1 MSKKSIL
8 LTTLGL
14 ALLSL
19 PLQAQDINKKK
30 AAPTVSSMSRHSAM
44 LQTTRKPSASQP
56 TAPGTPGKATKVAS
70 SGKAFRFAL
79 LPSRPEKTPDRSGR
93 FTQPAKSYR
102 SSLLLTAGVFN
113 REKVCAKYTRV
124 AANASAM

>member
-30 AAPTVSSMSRHSAM
+30 AAPTVSSMSRHNAM
-44 LQTTRKPSASQP
+44 LQTTRKPSASP
-56 TAPGTPGKATKVAS
+56 TY
-70 SGKAFRFAL
+70 FAM
-79 LPSRPEKTPDRSGR
+79 
-93 FTQPAKSYR
+93 A
-102 SSLLLTAGVFN
+102 V
-113 REKVCAKYTRV
+113 
-124 AANASAM
+124 